1 MPACSQKRAGIAEG
15 PDALRRQ
22 DQPIPALRGRH
33 YLKLLRFLSRQLG
46 EGQIMVVVTVM
57 RTAKDARPISTV
69 IATTPLNS
77 PHWAN
82 DPCPDTKAQADEAGP
97 QQSETSYP

>member
-1 MPACSQKRAGIAEG
+1 
-15 PDALRRQ
+15 
-22 DQPIPALRGRH
+22 
-33 YLKLLRFLSRQLG
+33 
-46 EGQIMVVVTVM
+46 MVVVTVM